1 MMALTIVLAADDLS
15 PNRFSI
21 HPFYQGYQRPLNSDV
36 YSSNRNQFHDRDF
49 DIDSSYNF
57 LDGPNHEDSQ
67 HQQNQKMND
76 KKDDGYGQQP
86 VTSYSGSPPSYN
98 YDRKPAHPPAK
109 QKEKDHGLL
118 KGNNDP
124 KHILW
129 EIMKIYMGSK
139 KEYGQDLIDWAKF
152 KMRLALTDA
161 FTNSG
166 QKIKHQ
172 DTAVETFYK
181 IRMMA
186 WGVTILGVVTAAG
199 ILLAPLLVVEGRG
212 SRSLLDGMPNME
224 DMSQL
229 AANVLRAVQQFQQQQ
244 P

>member
-1 MMALTIVLAADDLS
+1 MALTIVLAAD
-15 PNRFSI
+15 SI

-67 HQQNQKMND
+67 HQQNQKTMND

-98 YDRKPAHPPAK
+98 YDDRKPAHPPAK

-161 FTNSG
+161 LTNSG

-212 SRSLLDGMPNME
+212 SRSLLDSMPNME